1 MSRSVELSN
10 SPKPTDTSRPAHYGG
25 PHLGDTLLEAL
36 DAAGKD
42 IQNLT
47 PSDLAAFENLHV
59 RGRAATRDLARLAGL
74 RPGARV
80 LDVGCGIG
88 GPARTLAVEYGCRVT
103 GIDLTESYVEAGRVL
118 TERVGLN
125 ETVSLQV
132 SNALDLPF
140 DEGSFDVVW
149 MQHVGMYVGDKGR
162 LYRDARR
169 VLRPGGR
176 LALHE
181 IVAGSISPIRYPV
194 PWATDPSTSFLA
206 SPDRL
211 LDALAESGFLQVVWE
226 DDTPKCIER
235 AQQPLDSGGSGGLP
249 EALDVLLGPDY
260 RERIENIRRNLIERR
275 IEVVQAVYTTP

>member
-1 MSRSVELSN
+1 M
-10 SPKPTDTSRPAHYGG
+10 G
-25 PHLGDTLLEAL
+25 EAL
-36 DAAGKD
+36 LAALTEAGKEID
-42 IQNLT
+42 NLA
-47 PSDLAAFENLHV
+47 PDDLAPFENLHV
-59 RGRAATRDLARLAGL
+59 RGRAATRDLAQLAGL
-74 RPGARV
+74 RSGARV
-80 LDVGCGIG
+80 LHVGCGIG
-88 GPARTLAVEYGCRVT
+88 GPARTLAVEYGCHVT

-132 SNALDLPF
+132 GNALDLPF

-162 LYRDARR
+162 LYREARR

-194 PWATDPSTSFLA
+194 PWATDPSSSFLA

-249 EALDVLLGPDY
+249 EALDALLGPDY

-275 IEVVQAVYTTP
+275 IEVVQAVYTTS

>member
-10 SPKPTDTSRPAHYGG
+10 SPKPTDTSRPAHYGQ
-25 PHLGDTLLEAL
+25 PHLGEAL
-36 DAAGKD
+36 LAALTEAGKEID
-42 IQNLT
+42 NLA
-47 PSDLAAFENLHV
+47 PDDLAPFENLHV
-59 RGRAATRDLARLAGL
+59 RGRAATRDLAQLAGL
-74 RPGARV
+74 RSGARV
-80 LDVGCGIG
+80 LHVGCGIG
-88 GPARTLAVEYGCRVT
+88 GPARTLAVEYGCHVT

-132 SNALDLPF
+132 GNALDLPF

-162 LYRDARR
+162 LYREARR

-181 IVAGSISPIRYPV
+181 IVAGSVSPPHYPV
-194 PWATDPSTSFLA
+194 PWANDPSTSFLV
-206 SPDRL
+206 SPHRL
-211 LDALAESGFLQVVWE
+211 QATIAESGFLQAVWQ
-226 DDTPKCIER
+226 DDTPKSIEW
-235 AQQPLDSGGSGGLP
+235 AKKQTNSSGSEGLAAAL
-249 EALDVLLGPDY
+249 EALLGPNY

-275 IEVVQAVYTTP
+275 IEVVQAVYTTS